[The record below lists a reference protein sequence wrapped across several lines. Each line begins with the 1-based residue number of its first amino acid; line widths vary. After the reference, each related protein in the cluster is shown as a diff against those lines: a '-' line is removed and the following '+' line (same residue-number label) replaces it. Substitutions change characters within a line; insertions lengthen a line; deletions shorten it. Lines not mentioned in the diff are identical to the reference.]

1 MSSIVVA
8 GDTSGSVTLQAPA
21 VSGSTVLTLPAV
33 SGTVITNTAGVVTQA
48 MLSTNVAGNGPAF
61 SAYLSVAITNIASAT
76 GVTVPYDTKLF
87 DTASRYN
94 NTAST
99 VGGIPAYS
107 FMPNVAGYYQVSGSC
122 NYEASNGTT
131 RVLFNT
137 AGVSS
142 NRLQDVSVSGTVI
155 SGTVSGSTLVYFN
168 GTIDYI
174 SMSTYQAG
182 TGQQRIQ
189 GGAGAVTWFTAFLA
203 RSA

>member
-1 MSSIVVA
+1 MASTINAKTTGVGGIDAS
-8 GDTSGSVTLQAPA
+8 GDASGVLALQTGGTTAVTIDASQNVTLAK
-21 VSGSTVLTLPAV
+21 GLTVGA
-33 SGTVITNTAGVVTQA
+33 TAA
-48 MLSTNVAGNGPAF
+48 PAF
-61 SAYLSVAITNIASAT
+61 SAYVSVATTNIASAT

-137 AGVSS
+137 AGASS
-142 NRLQDVSVSGTVI
+142 NRLQDLSASGTVI

-168 GTIDYI
+168 GTTDYI
-174 SMSTYQAG
+174 SMTTYQAG